1 MTRNEGLLARRSVLR
16 RLAMSGALGAG
27 GLSGLLQAALAAG
40 HSEVQGG
47 MRRIKGTVTVDG
59 QPAAVGQQI
68 LPGQR
73 VVTGPGSEAVYVIGK
88 DAFLQHENSEFG
100 VDKST
105 GVAVLRYITGK
116 VLSVFSKGK
125 KRLDT
130 PTATIGIRGTGC
142 FIDAGPDST
151 YFCLCYGG
159 AVVRPKDNPRAR
171 KWIRTRHHESPYH
184 VSSGKSGPA
193 FRRAEVVD
201 HTDDEL
207 IMLEKLVGRLPAF
220 YGKAY
225 SKY

>member
-1 MTRNEGLLARRSVLR
+1 MTDEPALLARRAMLR
-16 RLAMSGALGAG
+16 RLAVSGALGAG
-27 GLSGLLQAALAAG
+27 GLSGLLRAALAASHG
-40 HSEVQGG
+40 EGQGG
-47 MRRIKGTVTVDG
+47 MRSIKGTVTIDG
-59 QPAAVGQQI
+59 QPAVIGQQVR
-68 LPGQR
+68 PGQS

-100 VDKST
+100 IGRGT

-116 VLSVFSKGK
+116 VLSVFGKGK

-142 FIDAGPDST
+142 FIDAGQDNT

-159 AVVRPKDNPRAR
+159 AVVRPKGNPRAR
-171 KWIRTRHHESPYH
+171 KWIRTRHHESPYYIG
-184 VSSGKSGPA
+184 SGKSGPA

-207 IMLEKLVGRLPAF
+207 VMLEKLVGRLPPF
-220 YGKAY
+220 HGKAY
-225 SKY
+225 SRY